1 MVYGSMVLSQQGDLS
16 IFILREWC
24 QMLKS
29 ILFAIAGE
37 EVESR
42 NEQTNWYLLFHLKKH
57 KERFLNSKEGFVIQ
71 ATKRYVSSDSY

>member
-42 NEQTNWYLLFHLKKH
+42 NEQTN
-57 KERFLNSKEGFVIQ
+57 
-71 ATKRYVSSDSY
+71 